1 MFLFVFFLSGGFW
14 LGVDQEDAAG
24 SLSWTGVLYGVLASA
39 CVSLNAIFTKKV
51 MPVVDGSIW
60 KLSYYNNL
68 NACVMFLPMI
78 AVFGELPRLFSF
90 NRTTDGHFWGMMV
103 LGGVFGFAIG
113 YVTGLQIKFTSP
125 LTHNVSGTAKACAQ
139 TVIAVALEHS
149 HKSLL
154 WWSSNI
160 MVLGGSFAYTWVK
173 GLEMKKGSTS
183 QDTPPAEEK
192 NKADIGV

>member
-1 MFLFVFFLSGGFW
+1 M
-14 LGVDQEDAAG
+14 DQEDAAG
-24 SLSWTGVLYGVLASA
+24 SLSWIGVVFGVLASA

-68 NACVMFLPMI
+68 NACVLFLPLL
-78 AVFGELPRLFSF
+78 AAFGELPLIFSF
-90 NRTTDGHFWGMMV
+90 SHISDGYFWAMMV

-139 TVIAVALEHS
+139 TIIAVAIEHS

-154 WWSSNI
+154 WWSSNM

-183 QDTPPAEEK
+183 QDVPATGEK
-192 NKADIGV
+192 TKAGTGV